1 MNQIQSSRIAVYP
14 RWRGEHGD
22 QNYHASVTGG
32 LSPLARGTPRV
43 VPVVPGS
50 VRFIPAGAGNTEA
63 TVWGGYAISVY
74 PRWRGEHFVF
84 TNSFH
89 HSPGLSPLARGTHAD
104 PDCNHGQRRFIPAG
118 AGNTVTSATLRA
130 INAVYPRWRGEHQ
143 CGQNPDQHIRGLS
156 PLARGTLLLST
167 SPPRPHR
174 FIPAGAGNTDC
185 LCSASSACAVYPR
198 WRGEHTL
205 KSPVG
210 GTVDGLSPLARGTL
224 YFTVLKHFNSRFI
237 PAGAGNTAAVVVPDT
252 NLLVYPRWR
261 GEHAE
266 RRTPDDL

>member
-118 AGNTVTSATLRA
+118 AGNTSAARIP
-130 INAVYPRWRGEHQ
+130 INIFAVYPRWRGEHYCYQ
-143 CGQNPDQHIRGLS
+143 PRHLDRTGLS
-156 PLARGTLLLST
+156 PLARGTRT
-167 SPPRPHR
+167 VCAARPAPAR
-174 FIPAGAGNTDC
+174 FIPAGAGNT
-185 LCSASSACAVYPR
+185 R
-198 WRGEHTL
+198 
-205 KSPVG
+205 
-210 GTVDGLSPLARGTL
+210 
-224 YFTVLKHFNSRFI
+224 
-237 PAGAGNTAAVVVPDT
+237 
-252 NLLVYPRWR
+252 
-261 GEHAE
+261 
-266 RRTPDDL
+266 